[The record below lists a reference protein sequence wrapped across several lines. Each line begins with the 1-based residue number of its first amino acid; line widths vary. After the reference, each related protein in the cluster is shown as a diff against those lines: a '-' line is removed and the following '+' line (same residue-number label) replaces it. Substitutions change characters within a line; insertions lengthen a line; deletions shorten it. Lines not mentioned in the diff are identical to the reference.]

1 MSKIEAGRMELKA
14 VTFDLAG
21 LVADMA
27 AMFRLRAEAKGL
39 LLQVHL
45 EGDTGCRIVADQGK
59 IREVLINLLGNAV
72 KFTESGWIKLRI
84 CLEPQSGPQLWLSIQ
99 VEDSGAGIAP
109 TEQGKLFRPFVQ
121 TQTGLA
127 SQNGTGLGLAIS
139 REFARLMGGEITLTS
154 EVNQGSIFHFQI
166 PVEVDAFHQVS
177 EQPAPRRVVGLR
189 PGPPVQ
195 VMIVDDDARGRGWV
209 AELLKSIGFEV
220 KEAGRGD
227 VAIQVWRDWKPRLIL
242 MDIHMPGMNGLE
254 TARAIKTEAALL
266 PPVIVALTASAM
278 DEERDIVMR
287 SGVMDDFISKPCRED
302 ELLEKLRTHLRLDF
316 LYPDEQ
322 AAMDNPAAVA
332 PASGP
337 ELLAELPRDW
347 IDRLR
352 GAVLQGDKDLLDQL
366 IRKVEEM
373 NVPAAHCLQEIADR
387 YEYDILV
394 RWFDDASETGMPRAE
409 EYT

>member
-1 MSKIEAGRMELKA
+1 
-14 VTFDLAG
+14 
-21 LVADMA
+21 
-27 AMFRLRAEAKGL
+27 
-39 LLQVHL
+39 
-45 EGDTGCRIVADQGK
+45 
-59 IREVLINLLGNAV
+59 
-72 KFTESGWIKLRI
+72 
-84 CLEPQSGPQLWLSIQ
+84 
-99 VEDSGAGIAP
+99 
-109 TEQGKLFRPFVQ
+109 
-121 TQTGLA
+121 
-127 SQNGTGLGLAIS
+127 
-139 REFARLMGGEITLTS
+139 
-154 EVNQGSIFHFQI
+154 
-166 PVEVDAFHQVS
+166 
-177 EQPAPRRVVGLR
+177 
-189 PGPPVQ
+189 
-195 VMIVDDDARGRGWV
+195 
-209 AELLKSIGFEV
+209 
-220 KEAGRGD
+220 
-227 VAIQVWRDWKPRLIL
+227 

-337 ELLAELPRDW
+337 ELLAELPREW

-366 IRKVEEM
+366 IRKVEER

-394 RWFDDASETGMPRAE
+394 RWFDDASETGTPRPK